1 MNNLKEMK
9 PDEIVRE
16 AEQIAKKLS
25 KDDKLKTSQLRNFYS
40 SITRMRFD
48 RANSG
53 DTISDSLKMEL
64 NMLKPKLAYAAG
76 RHPAVRKNFYDF
88 IKRAIDDV
96 VDSKY
101 DPSTI
106 DNFFMLI
113 EGIVAYHKFYGDE

>member
-25 KDDKLKTSQLRNFYS
+25 DDKLKTSQIRNFYS
-40 SITRMRFD
+40 SITRMRID

-76 RHPAVRKNFYDF
+76 RQKAVRANFYPY

-96 VDSKY
+96 VESHY